1 MKAIEM
7 SDAESVAR
15 ISRDARRDAIPN
27 LPDLYTRAQDLKF
40 FQSQIATKSGYVWVN
55 EHGSV
60 VAFVMWMDGFIDHL
74 YVDPDQQRA
83 GIGTLL
89 LNEAMAAMAV
99 SDVKLWTFQSNVR
112 AVSFYIKNGFSILD
126 ETDGHR
132 NDERLPDYLFVR
144 AAAH

>member
-1 MKAIEM
+1 M

-15 ISRDARRDAIPN
+15 ISRDARREAIPN
-27 LPDLYTRAQDLKF
+27 LPDLYTRAQDLNF
-40 FQSQIATKSGYVWVN
+40 FQSQISTKFGYVWVN
-55 EHGSV
+55 EHGCIV
-60 VAFVMWMDGFIDHL
+60 GFVMWMDGFIDHL

-99 SDVKLWTFQSNVR
+99 SKVNLWTFQSNVR
-112 AVSFYIKNGFSILD
+112 AVSFYTKHGFRILD

-144 AAAH
+144 EVTPARP